1 MTSIRDQEIAGR
13 ILHALTLDP
22 RVHAADRIL
31 VRVESGVVTLTGTLH
46 SATEKAV
53 AGEIAARVP
62 GVRTVE
68 NAITIAGPP
77 YRESDELAHAVE
89 QALAAAGFDLSRLG
103 VRVVGRRVTLVG
115 WLPDWDSLKRALEV
129 AGSVF
134 GVREV
139 RSDVAL
145 GEVAPEVA
153 RELLA
158 PIETTGAGAVDAALL
173 KSRVLEAIGDAGI
186 VLFEPRVQVVDRTV
200 YLEGHVRTEA
210 ERQRA
215 EQIAR
220 QVDGVRRVINRLIVE
235 LEATSTDPDEL
246 LAVQVLEALR
256 RSGQAS
262 PTAVHV
268 NAVRGTVYLHGEV
281 DSLEQSLAAERIAR
295 QVPGVVDV
303 VNNLLVA
310 TRTATRSEDKGLVR
324 RLRQRR

>member
-89 QALAAAGFDLSRLG
+89 QALAAAGLDLSRLG

-115 WLPDWDSLKRALEV
+115 WLPDWDSLKQALEV

-145 GEVAPEVA
+145 GEVA

-158 PIETTGAGAVDAALL
+158 LIETTGAGAVDAALL